1 MQFGDCAPLQMTP
14 RCLTRRSARSS
25 LATVRVR
32 LTLLTSHTTN
42 SRSRNP
48 MSGGALL
55 RFALVLLPRELDAAA
70 RRNLVVRVARDPKTT
85 RGSDFSRR
93 GHPKITANV
102 DCTVHNDDS

>member
-1 MQFGDCAPLQMTP
+1 
-14 RCLTRRSARSS
+14 
-25 LATVRVR
+25 
-32 LTLLTSHTTN
+32 
-42 SRSRNP
+42 
-48 MSGGALL
+48 MSGAALL
-55 RFALVLLPRELDAAA
+55 RFALVLLPRDPDAAA